1 MPAKTPQQRTVSSL
15 MEGGS
20 RSNASA
26 PSKTSSKQSSIT
38 SFFQAK
44 PSTPKSSMA
53 TPEKRTGVTPLV
65 AEQLRLAETPD
76 AMQIDSDDLEI
87 DEEEFIRPAVGKKSR
102 IIADDEEDE
111 DGMGG
116 GLQSSPG
123 SGPAQQLPNA
133 SPAGRRAA
141 PMVSSSPLARKKGS
155 APAPPRSTLAASVVE
170 DDDMMMEGG
179 GGREARHSWLANVRD
194 AEGNKPGTPE
204 YDPRTLYIPPSAW
217 SKFTPFEKQFWEIK
231 GRLMDT
237 VVFFKKGKFYELYE
251 GDADIG
257 AQLFDLKM
265 TDRVNM
271 RMVGVPE
278 ATFDWWAGR
287 FVAAGHRIARVD
299 QTETAISKGMKDR
312 DARSKGDKADKIIK
326 RELSQILTAGT
337 LVDPGLLVGRD
348 QATYCMALCHQQD
361 GTLGLAF
368 VDAAAAVFRL
378 AGFADDAPAWP
389 QLATLLL
396 QVRPRELVVPR
407 GRVAPEL
414 LRLVRSIV
422 PEASIIQAVPG
433 TEFWDA
439 RRTNDELDRA
449 ASSGATWP
457 SQLRD
462 AAGSSAMALSASGA
476 LLWYLRE
483 LRLDSQL
490 LVSPVFEHYD
500 AVRSGDRLVLDAPT
514 LANLDVL
521 VGKGSLLGLLDR
533 CCTPMGR
540 RLLRLWVCHP
550 LRRVVDIQARQETV
564 DLLLAQGHALMASL
578 QRDLSALPD
587 LERLLSRLHSGTARV
602 PDFLT
607 VLEGL
612 QRALALLERLGGQVE
627 ESDPRGAYLRALLSS
642 RPDAATP
649 LAFFQSAFDHAAAR
663 RDNCILPAAGVHA
676 GYDAAQAEVAGAQ
689 SALADYLREQETRLK
704 TRGLRYKDMGKE
716 LYQLEVPASLSVP
729 SEYLLMSK
737 TKAVNRYWTPA
748 IKEHVRRFQEAEV
761 LRAEALQNIFA
772 DILARFRE
780 HADSWR
786 RIATL
791 LAELDCLLSL
801 ARCSASMAEPKCRP
815 TLLEPSDPEAPG
827 VLEMHDLRH
836 PCIPPEREASFIPND
851 VLLTGQQR
859 MLILTG
865 PNMGGKSTLLRQVR
879 SYKAPGTN
887 CRLAWLRSWP
897 RSGATCRP
905 PAPSSRL
912 STASSPDSA
921 PTTTSSRDSPPS
933 W

>member
-1 MPAKTPQQRTVSSL
+1 MPAKTPQQRTVNSL
-15 MEGGS
+15 MDG
-20 RSNASA
+20 NASA
-26 PSKTSSKQSSIT
+26 PKSKQSSIT

-44 PSTPKSSMA
+44 PSTPKSSVA
-53 TPEKRTGVTPLV
+53 TPEKRSGVTPMV
-65 AEQLRLAETPD
+65 SEQLRLAATPD
-76 AMQIDSDDLEI
+76 AMEIDSDDLELN
-87 DEEEFIRPAVGKKSR
+87 EEDFIRPAMGKKSR
-102 IIADDEEDE
+102 IICDDEEE
-111 DGMGG
+111 EG
-116 GLQSSPG
+116 GLLRSSPG
-123 SGPAQQLPNA
+123 SGPAQQLTNS
-133 SPAGRRAA
+133 SPAMRRMAAA
-141 PMVSSSPLARKKGS
+141 PSASSPLAKRKTVAPKPALTRS
-155 APAPPRSTLAASVVE
+155 ALGASSLGDDEEMAA
-170 DDDMMMEGG
+170 
-179 GGREARHSWLANVRD
+179 GREARYSWLVDVRD
-194 AEGNKPGTPE
+194 ADGNKPGTPE

-231 GRLMDT
+231 SRLMDT

-251 GDADIG
+251 NDADVG

-278 ATFDWWAGR
+278 ATFDWWASR

-337 LVDPGLLVGRD
+337 LVDPTLLLGRD
-348 QATYCMALCHQQD
+348 QATYCMALCHEAD
-361 GTLGLAF
+361 GSVGLAF

-378 AGFADDAPAWP
+378 AGFADDPPSWP

-396 QVRPRELVVPR
+396 QIRPRELIVPR

-422 PEASIIQAVPG
+422 PEASIIQAAAG

-439 RRTNDELDRA
+439 RKTNDELDRA
-449 ASSGATWP
+449 VSSGAMWP
-457 SQLRD
+457 SRLRD
-462 AAGSSAMALSASGA
+462 AAGSSALALSACGG

-483 LRLDSQL
+483 LRLDTQL
-490 LVSPVFEHYD
+490 LCSPVFEHYD

-521 VGKGSLLGLLDR
+521 SGKGSLLSLLDR
-533 CCTPMGR
+533 CSTPMGR

-550 LRRVVDIQARQETV
+550 LRRVVDIQARQDTV
-564 DLLLAQGHALMASL
+564 DLLLTQGSSFMSSL
-578 QRDLSALPD
+578 QRELAALPD
-587 LERLLSRLHSGTARV
+587 LERLLSRLHSGSARV
-602 PDFLT
+602 PDFLA

-612 QRALALLERLGGQVE
+612 ERSLSFLDRLGSEIE
-627 ESDPRGAYLRALLSS
+627 ESDPRGAYLRAMLAS

-663 RDNCILPAAGVHA
+663 RDSCILPAPGVHA
-676 GYDAAQAEVAGAQ
+676 GYDAAQAQVSAAQ

-716 LYQLEVPASLSVP
+716 LYQLEVPASVSVP

-737 TKAVNRYWTPA
+737 TKAVNRYWTPT
-748 IKEHVRRFQEAEV
+748 IKEQVRCFQEAEV
-761 LRAEALQNIFA
+761 LRAEALQNIFS
-772 DILARFRE
+772 DILVQFRD
-780 HADSWR
+780 HADCWR
-786 RIATL
+786 RTTML

-801 ARCSASMAEPKCRP
+801 SRCSAGMAEPKCRP
-815 TLLEPSDPEAPG
+815 TLIEPTDPDVPG
-827 VLEMHDLRH
+827 VLEMRDLRH
-836 PCIPPEREASFIPND
+836 PCIPTEREASFIPND
-851 VLLTGQQR
+851 ILLIGDQR

-865 PNMGGKSTLLRQVR
+865 PNMGGKSTLLRQVQFC
-879 SYKAPGTN
+879 
-887 CRLAWLRSWP
+887 CRIHVDLL
-897 RSGATCRP
+897 
-905 PAPSSRL
+905 
-912 STASSPDSA
+912 
-921 PTTTSSRDSPPS
+921 
-933 W
+933 